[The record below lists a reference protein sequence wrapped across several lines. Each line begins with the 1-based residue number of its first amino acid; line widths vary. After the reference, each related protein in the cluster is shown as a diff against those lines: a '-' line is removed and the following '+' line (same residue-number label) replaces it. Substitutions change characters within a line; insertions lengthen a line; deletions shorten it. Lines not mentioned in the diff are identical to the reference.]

1 MKKKSSINETKK
13 KIKDAFIRLYFEK
26 DILNI
31 TVKDVCNEV
40 PISRTNF
47 YNYYD
52 NVFSVYED
60 IEGDILRDLD
70 KITIDFSESDF
81 SRGHTENLF
90 GISEV
95 LDYIQQNSM
104 YFRALIRHGGTNG
117 FTYKWK
123 KQIKEKFKKKYA
135 KEISHKVE
143 QSVYLEFTVSGIAGI
158 CEYWLYHPD
167 KITKQDIV
175 DGVYNMV
182 CYEKRD

>member
-1 MKKKSSINETKK
+1 MKKNSSINETKK

-26 DILNI
+26 DIMNI
-31 TVKDVCNEV
+31 TVKNICSEV

-52 NVFSVYED
+52 NVYSVYED
-60 IEGDILRDLD
+60 IEGDVLSDLD

-81 SRGHTENLF
+81 SDNHTENLH

-95 LDYIQQNSM
+95 LDYMQKNSIYM
-104 YFRALIRHGGTNG
+104 RALIRHGGTSG

-123 KQIKEKFKKKYA
+123 KQIKDKFNKKYA
-135 KEISHKVE
+135 KEMSHKAE
-143 QSVYLEFTVSGIAGI
+143 RSVYLEFTVAGI
-158 CEYWLYHPD
+158 TGVCEYWLYHPD
-167 KITKQDIV
+167 KFSKKDVI

-182 CYEKRD
+182 CHEKRE